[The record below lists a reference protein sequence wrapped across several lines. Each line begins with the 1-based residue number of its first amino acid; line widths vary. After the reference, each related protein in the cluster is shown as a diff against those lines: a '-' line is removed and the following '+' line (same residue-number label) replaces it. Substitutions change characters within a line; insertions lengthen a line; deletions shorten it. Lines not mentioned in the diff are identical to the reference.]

1 MLMSLRNY
9 RQFLKINSLRFSNF
23 PLFLSVFN
31 ITISI
36 HANHLKLVYHFM
48 NTSGS
53 LLRMGVKS
61 VKYPSLPAYLR
72 ASTLTEKTI
81 VLSIKRSERSA
92 QPILLLSPDAS

>member
-1 MLMSLRNY
+1 
-9 RQFLKINSLRFSNF
+9 
-23 PLFLSVFN
+23 
-31 ITISI
+31 
-36 HANHLKLVYHFM
+36 
-48 NTSGS
+48 
-53 LLRMGVKS
+53 MGVKS